1 MIPRDTSLSS
11 SARSRFT
18 LPSAT
23 PSPRCTCSKAS
34 LVSPSL
40 PPHAENK
47 QALFSLPEAT
57 PGLVLRAGQL
67 LKAAGHAD
75 AAVEIYEYFIAGL
88 QRHALVPVNISLP
101 GSPTDKD
108 DTSMK
113 LLLSLPVRSHPERYS
128 LA

>member
-1 MIPRDTSLSS
+1 MNSMTSRDT
-11 SARSRFT
+11 
-18 LPSAT
+18 
-23 PSPRCTCSKAS
+23 
-34 LVSPSL
+34 
-40 PPHAENK
+40 HAENK
-47 QALFSLPEAT
+47 QTLFSLPEAT
-57 PGLVLRAGQL
+57 PGLVLPAGHL